1 MITES
6 ILLILLFALM
16 FTGGYVI
23 KRSLFSP
30 WSITLLVW
38 IVVLTLYVT
47 VDHGLQPISSQM
59 IYGLL
64 LWVVP
69 FCITSYTVSALT
81 PQYNAPR
88 WEPCEKN
95 VDILTFISL
104 ILVPYATIKAFR
116 NAIQMASPEGLFYTI
131 REQTTNPDMYD
142 IGLIKYFV
150 FVVYCLFIIEA
161 NRSKIRKT
169 RFFFTFSLCF
179 LFFLMTM
186 SKLTFF
192 MVAVSSLYLLY
203 KNKKI
208 SLKPII
214 LFFSGFLLFAVL
226 VQAIRGAA
234 SAEQG
239 STADTM
245 LWFLAVYI
253 VSPMQAFCTNIAESS
268 IEWGQYTFR
277 TFYNILHS
285 LGYNVYVAPVI
296 DPFVWVPLPTN
307 VYTVMTTY
315 FRDFGYLGIAFFSI
329 FEGAAIGYIY
339 KKGITGNT
347 ILEYIYTFLLVYL
360 TLQFFDEQIF
370 KGLSSII
377 YVTIRM
383 LFCHIILNF
392 NNQRENNEV
401 ITSRSSI

>member
-95 VDILTFISL
+95 VDILTFISM

-131 REQTTNPDMYD
+131 REQTTKDSNKDFYED
-142 IGLIKYFV
+142 IEDSI
-150 FVVYCLFIIEA
+150 
-161 NRSKIRKT
+161 T
-169 RFFFTFSLCF
+169 
-179 LFFLMTM
+179 
-186 SKLTFF
+186 
-192 MVAVSSLYLLY
+192 
-203 KNKKI
+203 KK
-208 SLKPII
+208 
-214 LFFSGFLLFAVL
+214 
-226 VQAIRGAA
+226 
-234 SAEQG
+234 
-239 STADTM
+239 
-245 LWFLAVYI
+245 
-253 VSPMQAFCTNIAESS
+253 
-268 IEWGQYTFR
+268 
-277 TFYNILHS
+277 
-285 LGYNVYVAPVI
+285 
-296 DPFVWVPLPTN
+296 
-307 VYTVMTTY
+307 
-315 FRDFGYLGIAFFSI
+315 
-329 FEGAAIGYIY
+329 
-339 KKGITGNT
+339 
-347 ILEYIYTFLLVYL
+347 
-360 TLQFFDEQIF
+360 F
-370 KGLSSII
+370 K
-377 YVTIRM
+377 
-383 LFCHIILNF
+383 
-392 NNQRENNEV
+392 
-401 ITSRSSI
+401 